1 METAMPPK
9 NLPPGPPTLI
19 ATMRYADAQKA
30 IDWLDRA
37 FGFQTQFVVPGEAGT
52 IMHSQLTL
60 GNAMVMVSTG
70 PGPAKR
76 PTGFETSGFSLYIV
90 VQDPDALHDRAKAAG
105 AEISMSLRDT
115 DYGSRDFS
123 CIDPEG
129 YVWNFG
135 TYQPWTDEA

>member
-1 METAMPPK
+1 MAKKP
-9 NLPPGPPTLI
+9 LPPGPPTLI
-19 ATMRYADAQKA
+19 ATMRYRDAPKA
-30 IDWLDRA
+30 IAWLGKA
-37 FGFQTQFVVPGEAGT
+37 FGFTAQFVVPGENGA

-60 GNAMVMVSTG
+60 GNAMIMVSSG
-70 PGPAKR
+70 QGPAKR
-76 PTGFETSGFSLYIV
+76 PTSFKDSGFSLYIV
-90 VQDPDALHDRAKAAG
+90 VANPDAVHDRAKAAG
-105 AEISMSLRDT
+105 AEISMELTDT